1 MIKRDRG
8 APHST
13 YFSDLQA
20 ELRDRGPGK
29 PVLLLDMDALDAN
42 IEVVKRRVAPGL
54 AVRVVAKSLASIPL
68 LRRILDRLGTR
79 RIMVFDDTL
88 GAIARALPDADI
100 LIGKPMPVR
109 AAARFYEEGQRADR
123 EDSGSVGTAS
133 PSGEHSGG
141 RARVRWLVDGADR
154 LAQYAS
160 LGRRLGIT
168 IRVCVEVDVGL
179 HRGGVSDVSELL
191 ALMKAIAEDP
201 AHLAFAGLMGY
212 EAHVAS
218 APPLISSL
226 QSAFDASVARLVAAK
241 QAVIEQYPRLCEG
254 DVVWNAG
261 GSKTYSLYSSEGPAS
276 EVALGSCL
284 VKPTD
289 FDVPTLVEH
298 VPAAFIAAPVL
309 KRLAGVR
316 VPFLEGAS
324 RAWAALDPNRAVTYF
339 LYGGG
344 WLAKPVS
351 PEGLSDNPLYGFST
365 NQAMLNGSERTG
377 LHPDDWVFFRPTQS
391 ERVLQEFGALQA
403 VEKRKLTGLLEA
415 LPFS

>member
-1 MIKRDRG
+1 MKRDRG
-8 APHST
+8 APHSS

-54 AVRVVAKSLASIPL
+54 GVRVVAKSLASIPL
-68 LRRILDRLGTR
+68 LRRALERLGTR
-79 RIMVFDDTL
+79 RLMVFDDTL
-88 GAIARALPDADI
+88 GAIARAIPDADI

-109 AAARFYEEGQRADR
+109 AAAAFYEEGQRA
-123 EDSGSVGTAS
+123 GSADPGS
-133 PSGEHSGG
+133 
-141 RARVRWLVDGADR
+141 RVRWLVDGADR

-160 LGRRLGIT
+160 LGRRLGLT
-168 IRVCVEVDVGL
+168 IRVCVEVDIGL
-179 HRGGVSDVSELL
+179 HRGGVSDEGELL
-191 ALMKAIAEDP
+191 ALMKGISEDP
-201 AHLAFAGLMGY
+201 AHLSFSGLMGY
-212 EAHVAS
+212 EAHVAA

-226 QSAFDASVARLVAAK
+226 QSAFEACQARLAAAK
-241 QAVIEQYPRLCEG
+241 QAVVNQYPRLCEG
-254 DVVWNAG
+254 DIVWNAG
-261 GSKTYSLYSSEGPAS
+261 GSKTYSLYPDDGPAS

-309 KRLAGVR
+309 KRLSGVR
-316 VPFLEGAS
+316 VPFLEWAS
-324 RAWAALDPNRAVTYF
+324 RAWGAIDPNRAVTYF
-339 LYGGG
+339 IYGGG

-351 PEGLSDNPLYGFST
+351 PPGLSDNPIYGFST
-365 NQAMLNGSERTG
+365 NQAMLNGSEKTG
-377 LHPDDWVFFRPTQS
+377 LQPDDWVFFRPTQS
-391 ERVLQEFGALQA
+391 ERVLQELGALRM
-403 VEKRKLTGLLEA
+403 VEKRKLTGLLES